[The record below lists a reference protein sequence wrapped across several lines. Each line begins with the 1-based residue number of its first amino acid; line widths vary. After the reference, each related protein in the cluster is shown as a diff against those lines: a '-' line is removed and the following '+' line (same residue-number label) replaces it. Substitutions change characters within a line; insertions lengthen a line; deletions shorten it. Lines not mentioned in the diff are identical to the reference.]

1 MTTSINLKKFILGDC
16 AVGKTS
22 LLLRYTD
29 DNFSESHISTIGVE
43 YKIKSINVNGKT
55 IKLQIWDTSGQERF
69 RSITKNFFRNAD
81 GVLFVYDITNKE
93 TFSNIKMWLQDAQ
106 NVENNFQK
114 LLIGNKSDL
123 SEKRQIKKEDM
134 EKLGQK
140 MGMETFETSAKDN
153 INVSEVFQKIAEL
166 ILDGKSEKE
175 ILEKYGERS
184 DEASFRTTKSK
195 ATDMG
200 SKKTCC

>member
-1 MTTSINLKKFILGDC
+1 MTTSINLKILILGDC

-114 LLIGNKSDL
+114 TISWKMKTKKLIFWKIFIFRCL
-123 SEKRQIKKEDM
+123 VDM
-134 EKLGQK
+134 LE
-140 MGMETFETSAKDN
+140 N
-153 INVSEVFQKIAEL
+153 IFCCLAVF
-166 ILDGKSEKE
+166 
-175 ILEKYGERS
+175 
-184 DEASFRTTKSK
+184 
-195 ATDMG
+195 
-200 SKKTCC
+200 